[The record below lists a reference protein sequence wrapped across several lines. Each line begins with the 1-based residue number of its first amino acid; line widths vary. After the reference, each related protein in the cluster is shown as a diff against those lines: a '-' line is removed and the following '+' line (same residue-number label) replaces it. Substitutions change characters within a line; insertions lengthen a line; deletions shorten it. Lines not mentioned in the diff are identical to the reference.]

1 MCQGG
6 DLTSVLACVVF
17 LNQSETD
24 GVGLKRELSFLLGVG
39 SAEPPRWHRVGSESR
54 ELCQHS
60 AGPKSIS

>member
-24 GVGLKRELSFLLGVG
+24 GVGLKRELSFLLCVG
-39 SAEPPRWHRVGSESR
+39 SAEPP
-54 ELCQHS
+54 
-60 AGPKSIS
+60 